1 MLLDHVGI
9 FLFPQIPILR
19 ILGRISFP
27 IFSFMVAEGCR
38 YTHNKMRY
46 FITIFGL
53 GIIFQVFYVLF
64 SKTLELNVFITFSLS
79 IILVYSL
86 QFFQKTVYDGTF
98 YKKCYSAFIFLIV
111 VVGVFFLNKVFKIH
125 YSFAGCILPVFASC
139 FYSSTNKE
147 TPKIIKTMD
156 SIPFR
161 VVFFAVGL
169 LFVVLTYKGI
179 QIYSLFSIPLLLL
192 YSGNRGKC
200 KMKYFYYVFFPAHI
214 VILQILA
221 QILL

>member
-79 IILVYSL
+79 IISVYSL
-86 QFFQKTVYDGTF
+86 QFFQKTLYDGTVL
-98 YKKCYSAFIFLIV
+98 KKCLSAFIFLIV
-111 VVGVFFLNKVFKIH
+111 VVGIFFLNKVFIIH

-139 FYSSTNKE
+139 FYNSANKE
-147 TPKIIKTMD
+147 TSKIVKTMD

-161 VVFFAVGL
+161 VAFFVIGL

-192 YSGNRGKC
+192 YSGKRGKR